1 MKVTDNLN
9 FRGKYKQYDPD
20 GKAYLYRIGDSVEY
34 KGELFTAVK
43 SNSFKIPGTLQGNA
57 YWRSLGSSDGFY
69 ISEYEEIPA
78 NPDIGDR
85 WYVPSTGIMYT
96 YIQEE
101 SNKFWVEL

>member
-9 FRGKYKQYDPD
+9 FRGKFKQYDPD
-20 GKAYLYRIGDSVEY
+20 GKLYLYRIGDAVEF
-34 KGELFTAVK
+34 KGEVYVAIRPT
-43 SNSFKIPGTLQGNA
+43 SSSIPGTIDGQT
-57 YWRSLGSSDGFY
+57 YWKSLGSSDGFY
-69 ISEYEEIPA
+69 ILESIPA

-85 WYVPSTGIMYT
+85 WYVPSTGILYT

>member
-20 GKAYLYRIGDSVEY
+20 GNAYLYRIGDSIEY
-34 KGELFTAVK
+34 KGELFTAIK
-43 SNSFKIPGTLQGNA
+43 PNSFKIPGTIEGSN
-57 YWRSLGSSDGFY
+57 YWKSVGSSDGVF
-69 ISEYEEIPA
+69 ISESIPA

-85 WYVPSTGIMYT
+85 WYVPSTGIVYT